1 MAKGAAAR
9 AAARKQRDKWKSK
22 RWFTIRAPRHPWSF
36 RVIGETIAED
46 EEQLIGRHYEMVQ
59 NELDGDFSKMHVKVQ
74 FRISGVVG
82 ADALTEYIGH
92 ELLKD
97 HIRRQ
102 VRRDR
107 GKIDDTVDVVTEDG
121 FYIRIKPLM
130 ISRHRIKGSQKQQM
144 RTLARDIILKAGA
157 TSTWVDFQKATLDGT
172 LEAQIREAASKIQPI
187 RDVMIRRTQL
197 MQSGVVTKDGPTLEQ
212 VIDDERAAQ
221 EEAENV
227 IEEIGE
233 DEEIDIPVDELP
245 DSIIEAV
252 AEAVPGGEI
261 SEAELE
267 KEDGETVYEVTVEK
281 DGKKIEVELSL
292 EGEVLEVEED
302 ESGEFA
308 GDVDYESMTV
318 AQLKEL
324 LKEAGKPVSG
334 KKAELIERLKE

>member
-92 ELLKD
+92 EFLKD

-144 RTLARDIILKAGA
+144 RTLARDIILKGGA

-212 VIDDERAAQ
+212 VIEDERAAQ
-221 EEAENV
+221 DEADSVVE
-227 IEEIGE
+227 E
-233 DEEIDIPVDELP
+233 DEEI
-245 DSIIEAV
+245 
-252 AEAVPGGEI
+252 
-261 SEAELE
+261 
-267 KEDGETVYEVTVEK
+267 
-281 DGKKIEVELSL
+281 EVESSL
-292 EGEVLEVEED
+292 EEETSEVEEED
-302 ESGEFA
+302 SGESV

-318 AQLKEL
+318 VQLKEL
-324 LKEAGKPVSG
+324 LKQAGKPVSG